1 MMGKHKSELED
12 RIEELEEE
20 LKQLKATNTALRR
33 RLKKLDS
40 NFKEDD
46 YLNETEIEKKYERLT
61 QYNCPDCKKNSMEE
75 VEIAGRIFRKCV
87 DCGKRTKAKKV

>member
-1 MMGKHKSELED
+1 MGKQKSELED

-20 LKQLKATNTALRR
+20 IKQLKVTNNSLRR
-33 RLKKLDS
+33 RLKKLDNS
-40 NFKEDD
+40 FREDE
-46 YLNETEIEKKYERLT
+46 YLNEDEIEKKYERLT

-75 VEIAGRIFRKCV
+75 IEIAGRMFRKCV